1 MMTEHINQKQ
11 QVQNEVQRLRQV
23 INHYNQTGI
32 IQYTDESTL
41 MLLTSQVKKLI
52 KVQFICY
59 FIFMVTS
66 LYVKGNMMVDLFP
79 VTILLLTLFL
89 NSERLVVCW
98 HLGQTVSKRMREQVI
113 KEVMLSLYGQ
123 SHTHNE
129 QDELCDY
136 MDLVEHINILNSK
149 NKHN

>member
-1 MMTEHINQKQ
+1 MVTEHITQKQ
-11 QVQNEVQRLRQV
+11 QVQNEVNRIRKV

-41 MLLTSQVKKLI
+41 MLLTRQVKKLI

-66 LYVKGNMMVDLFP
+66 IYVQGNMMVDLLP
-79 VTILLLTLFL
+79 VTILLIILCLK
-89 NSERLVVCW
+89 SERLVVCW

-113 KEVMLSLYGQ
+113 KEVMISLYGQ
-123 SHTHNE
+123 SYTHNE
-129 QDELCDY
+129 QDEICDY
-136 MDLVEHINILNSK
+136 MDLVEHINILN
-149 NKHN
+149 NNTHN

>member
-1 MMTEHINQKQ
+1 MMPEHITQKQ
-11 QVQNEVQRLRQV
+11 QVQNEVNRLRQV

-41 MLLTSQVKKLI
+41 MLLTSHVKKLI

-59 FIFMVTS
+59 FIFMITS
-66 LYVKGNMMVDLFP
+66 IYVQGNMMVDLFP
-79 VTILLLTLFL
+79 VTILLFIIYL

-136 MDLVEHINILNSK
+136 MDLVEHINILNN

>member
-1 MMTEHINQKQ
+1 MMAEHINQKQ
-11 QVQNEVQRLRQV
+11 QVQNEVNRLRQV

-32 IQYTDESTL
+32 IQYTDDDTL
-41 MLLTSQVKKLI
+41 MLLTRHVKKLL
-52 KVQFICY
+52 KVSFICY
-59 FIFMVTS
+59 FVFMVIS
-66 LYVKGNMMVDLFP
+66 IYVQGNMMVDLFL
-79 VTILLLTLFL
+79 VTILLFTIYL

-113 KEVMLSLYGQ
+113 KEVVISLYGQ

-136 MDLVEHINILNSK
+136 MDLVEHINILNN

>member
-1 MMTEHINQKQ
+1 MMAEHINQKQ
-11 QVQNEVQRLRQV
+11 QVQNEVNLLRQV

-41 MLLTSQVKKLI
+41 ILLTSQVKKLI
-52 KVQFICY
+52 KVQFIFY
-59 FIFMVTS
+59 FIFMITS
-66 LYVKGNMMVDLFP
+66 IYVQGNMMVDLLP
-79 VTILLLTLFL
+79 VTILLIILCL

-113 KEVMLSLYGQ
+113 KEVMISLYGR

-136 MDLVEHINILNSK
+136 MDLVEHINILNN